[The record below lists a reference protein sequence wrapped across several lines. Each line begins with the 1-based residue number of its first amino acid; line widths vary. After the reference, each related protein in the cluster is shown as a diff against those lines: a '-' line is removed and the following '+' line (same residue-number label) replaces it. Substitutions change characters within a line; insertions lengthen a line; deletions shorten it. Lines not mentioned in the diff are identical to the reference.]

1 MTEAPKFDFEA
12 ELKKQTEISLANM
25 REVLLELERDP
36 EFPMAM
42 ALLKLKAS
50 FLDKKLRG

>member
-12 ELKKQTEISLANM
+12 ELKKQKEISLANM
-25 REVLLELERDP
+25 LEVLEAMEKDP
-36 EFPMAM
+36 EFPQVI
-42 ALLKLKAS
+42 ALLRLKAS